1 MTKRVTTYV
10 VSVAGSAIAAT
21 ILLALFGHSA
31 SFGGTATAAFLCAIG
46 WVARKLTYEGV
57 AEGTVGRVYYL
68 VFPAAGLAV
77 GDWTVPIAVGGTV
90 FAIEVTRRAEWH
102 KIVFNT
108 AAPTLASAGSIAAFS
123 ACGGVPWREHPVL
136 AAVPIIALL
145 TSSRAINDLTLAGV
159 LSLAQAQPIRTTWR
173 ALFGRTLIDD
183 ILVAPIVWL
192 LAYAVVSWGIPGTLA
207 VAASLVWIH
216 RLYRTNRALSR
227 LSRELLELMV
237 TAIEARD
244 PYTSGHSRR
253 VSRMAMDIARA
264 LGLSQHDVDRIGV
277 AGLLHDVGKIHE
289 KYAVILQKP
298 DRLSKHEWLLMKE
311 HPADGEAL
319 IRNVSALHDILPA
332 VRHHHERWD
341 GSGYPDGLRG
351 SAIPLMAR
359 VMTFA
364 DTIDAMT
371 SDRPYRRG
379 LTQDEVRAEI
389 EKHAGHQFDPV
400 LAKRLL
406 KSPVWPTLIQ
416 PADAESAR
424 YGLRLIRE
432 DVAAG
437 V

>member
-1 MTKRVTTYV
+1 
-10 VSVAGSAIAAT
+10 
-21 ILLALFGHSA
+21 
-31 SFGGTATAAFLCAIG
+31 
-46 WVARKLTYEGV
+46 
-57 AEGTVGRVYYL
+57 
-68 VFPAAGLAV
+68 
-77 GDWTVPIAVGGTV
+77 
-90 FAIEVTRRAEWH
+90 
-102 KIVFNT
+102 
-108 AAPTLASAGSIAAFS
+108 
-123 ACGGVPWREHPVL
+123 
-136 AAVPIIALL
+136 
-145 TSSRAINDLTLAGV
+145 
-159 LSLAQAQPIRTTWR
+159 
-173 ALFGRTLIDD
+173 
-183 ILVAPIVWL
+183 
-192 LAYAVVSWGIPGTLA
+192 
-207 VAASLVWIH
+207 
-216 RLYRTNRALSR
+216 
-227 LSRELLELMV
+227 
-237 TAIEARD
+237 
-244 PYTSGHSRR
+244 
-253 VSRMAMDIARA
+253 
-264 LGLSQHDVDRIGV
+264 
-277 AGLLHDVGKIHE
+277 
-289 KYAVILQKP
+289 
-298 DRLSKHEWLLMKE
+298 MKE